1 MISPERTK
9 GERSVAM
16 LKEGKNVGMIEK
28 ESETVRMKDRN
39 LIFKDRILCVQVVG
53 KSLNVSVWTIYS
65 FSNRTY
71 RCPRACDSTLCRMG
85 QKALNKRLSLSFIL
99 SLSVP
104 LFLALALSLAP
115 YCTFHLYFNPAPTTT
130 SLSLLISKMK
140 GWMPSL
146 YTMRRLHLRSYQL
159 FHFKMIIQ
167 LNVAEAKE

>member
-1 MISPERTK
+1 
-9 GERSVAM
+9 
-16 LKEGKNVGMIEK
+16 
-28 ESETVRMKDRN
+28 MKDRN

-85 QKALNKRLSLSFIL
+85 QKTLNKRLTLSFNPLSLCL
-99 SLSVP
+99 SLSRSRS
-104 LFLALALSLAP
+104 LSLSLAP

-159 FHFKMIIQ
+159 VHSKMIIRQ
-167 LNVAEAKE
+167 NVAEAEEL